1 MHKERNVRI
10 SLVCSLEASD
20 FGNPVFVVP
29 NPVAVG
35 LVGFVVSPDVA
46 RSG

>member
-1 MHKERNVRI
+1 MHKEKDVRI

-20 FGNPVFVVP
+20 FDNPVFVVP
-29 NPVAVG
+29 DPVVVG
-35 LVGFVVSPDVA
+35 VVVSADVA

>member
-1 MHKERNVRI
+1 MNKEKTVRI

-29 NPVAVG
+29 DPVAVG
-35 LVGFVVSPDVA
+35 VVVSPDVT